1 MPRGPQPMSTVL
13 AELMARRGF
22 ARIRSMTALEAAW
35 AEAAG
40 EFIARHSRVAAVR
53 RGKLEILVASSTLAQ
68 ELTFRKPSLLDSLR
82 NSLPD
87 ETIGDLRFR
96 VGPVQ

>member
-1 MPRGPQPMSTVL
+1 MPRGPQPMSTVM

-22 ARIRSMTALEAAW
+22 ARIRGMTALETAW
-35 AEAAG
+35 SEAAG
-40 EFIARHSRVAAVR
+40 EFIARHSRVAGVR
-53 RGKLEILVASSTLAQ
+53 RGKLEVLVASSTLAQ
-68 ELTFRKPSLLDSLR
+68 ELTFRKPALLESLR
-82 NSLPD
+82 KALPD

>member
-1 MPRGPQPMSTVL
+1 MPRGPQRMSTVM

-22 ARIRSMTALEAAW
+22 ARIQSTMALEAAW

-40 EFIARHSRVAAVR
+40 EFVAGHSRVVAVR
-53 RGKLEILVASSTLAQ
+53 RGKLEILVANSTLAQ
-68 ELTFRKPSLLDSLR
+68 ELTFSKPALLESLR
-82 NSLPD
+82 KALPD
-87 ETIGDLRFR
+87 EKIGDLRFR